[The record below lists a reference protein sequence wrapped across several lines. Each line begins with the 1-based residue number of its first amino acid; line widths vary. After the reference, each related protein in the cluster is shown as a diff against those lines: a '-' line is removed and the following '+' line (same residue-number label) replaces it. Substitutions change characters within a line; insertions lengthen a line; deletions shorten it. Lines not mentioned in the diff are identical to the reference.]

1 MKQSLKEKWT
11 KFKEEHQ
18 ELISDVEAFTII
30 AGVTVTS
37 IICGYQLCKFRTAVD
52 LHDTLIVDKH
62 SDIGRALAAM
72 KRMNDGKAC
81 SIYTK
86 TMTNGMPT
94 DKLGELGKCIANLA
108 GADNVNNV
116 KWTNVIMMGSEE

>member
-11 KFKEEHQ
+11 KFKEEHA
-18 ELISDVEAFTII
+18 EIIANIEAGVII
-30 AGVTVTS
+30 AGVAVAG
-37 IICGYQLCKFRTAVD
+37 IFFGYQVCKAKTAID
-52 LHDTLIVDKH
+52 LHDTLLVDKH
-62 SDIGRALAAM
+62 SDIGRTLTAM
-72 KRMNDGKAC
+72 KNMNNDKVCAV
-81 SIYTK
+81 YTK

-94 DKLGELGKCIANLA
+94 DKLGELGECIANLA

>member
-18 ELISDVEAFTII
+18 DQIDEAIGWVCFT
-30 AGVTVTS
+30 GVAVAS
-37 IICGYQLCKFRTAVD
+37 MFCGYQMCKLQTAIN
-52 LHDTLIVDKH
+52 LHDTLIVEKS
-62 SDIGRALAAM
+62 SDVGRALEAM
-72 KRMNDGKAC
+72 RRMNTDKDCAV
-81 SIYTK
+81 YTK

-94 DKLGELGKCIANLA
+94 DKLGELGECIANLA
-108 GADNVNNV
+108 GLDNVNNV